1 MPDQGFQVTVAAIVE
16 TLAKEFAVGME
27 HAARVY
33 ELLQAGNKASYI
45 ARYRRAEIGNF
56 TDGSI
61 RRFAR
66 RLKQFEELEKRRA
79 VLLRSIEEHGQGAP
93 PATVLAC
100 MDRFELEDHFLPYRR
115 PEPEVQLAID
125 RGLEAL
131 ADALVAPAPRAASEP
146 EPAAEDEPSV
156 LETAFVQAPAVL
168 DVPHEPGAA
177 GRDVAPGTELAATLE
192 PVAPDEELEPEA
204 DEHAPAGDAEA
215 LASEEGAAE
224 AAPEA
229 EREPAPPRPADLAH
243 RPAFHPA
250 HIDLSPQL
258 ARLCAQYVNPDR
270 GVHTEQQALEGAMR
284 ILSDRLGRNP
294 ELRTLL
300 RRLLRKHGR
309 ASARALVDEGRL
321 GRNRALL
328 RLNVPLR
335 QLQGH
340 RLIALRQ
347 AQSTRQLAL
356 VLTVDPAIVLPKV
369 RAALGRRIH
378 PDYASVADEVA
389 RQALHLRLLPMIE
402 DDVRNELRERADE
415 EAIRLVAQHLRQILL
430 TPPAGPRTA
439 AGVHID
445 AKGDWLIRVVGP
457 DGSPQES
464 ELVLEASTLP
474 LPELAQKL
482 NDAMRGTGVGA
493 LVVGHGKAARPG
505 LARLRETL
513 HHLQV
518 EAVVFLVNEAGLSS
532 YANSELARAELGAFS
547 VPAREAISLARR
559 YQDPLSEFLKIDP
572 RHLGLGREQSVIS
585 KAALRRVLHDVVE
598 SCVAHV
604 GCDLNRASVHFLRHV
619 PGLGY
624 ELAKKL
630 VERRSERPF
639 TSREELRTE
648 RLLDDLTWVNAIG
661 FLRVHDSSEPL
672 DATALH
678 PEQYDLA
685 RRVILRGG
693 ASVEETL
700 GQRDAAKGL
709 RRADFDLDEG
719 TWRDLVREIS
729 HPGRDPRPRQLV
741 PRFVPPDTDLKT
753 LTKDQIVEGI
763 VSNVASFGAFV
774 DLGTTRDAMVHIS
787 EISNHYVRDARVL
800 LSIGQVVRARVL
812 AAGGPRVELS
822 LKNVPDFRR
831 SAGFARRADRPAHAD
846 EHATSD
852 AALGEGRER
861 GHRRGPRRSRDG
873 GDDWPDRQPV
883 LRAARS
889 RRDGMVTGKGG
900 DERRRGGGGRGGREE
915 SAAGR
920 GAGRPGGGGA
930 ARWRAGGREEYDAEA
945 VRRASSP
952 TGTYNPFATFFKGK
966 KDDEPELPST
976 GGAPKSEPA
985 SPAPAPDAEP
995 GTALGGE

>member
-1 MPDQGFQVTVAAIVE
+1 MPDQGFQVSVAAIAE
-16 TLAKEFAVGME
+16 TLAKEFAVAKE

-45 ARYRRAEIGNF
+45 ARYRRAEIGDF
-56 TDGSI
+56 ADGSI

-66 RLKQFEELEKRRA
+66 RLKQFEELEKRRG
-79 VLLRSIEEHGQGAP
+79 VLLRSIEEHARTHGLASEPP
-93 PATVLAC
+93 PAVLAC

-125 RGLEAL
+125 RGLEPL
-131 ADALVAPAPRAASEP
+131 ADALVANAPRGTPGVETTTTEENGNGAEEPTAEEPAPAAEPAPGAMAATEDAVPAAESGEPDEQGSGEHPSASEAMDALDTTETPDEGAGEPEP
-146 EPAAEDEPSV
+146 EPARGPTVDP
-156 LETAFVQAPAVL
+156 
-168 DVPHEPGAA
+168 
-177 GRDVAPGTELAATLE
+177 
-192 PVAPDEELEPEA
+192 
-204 DEHAPAGDAEA
+204 
-215 LASEEGAAE
+215 
-224 AAPEA
+224 
-229 EREPAPPRPADLAH
+229 LAH

-258 ARLCAQYVNPDR
+258 ARLCAQYINPDR

-309 ASARALVDEGRL
+309 VGARSLVEEGRL

-328 RLNVPLR
+328 RLNLPLR

-347 AQSTRQLAL
+347 AQALRQIAL
-356 VLTVDPAIVLPKV
+356 VLTVDPAVVLPKV
-369 RAALGRRIH
+369 RAFLGRRIH

-430 TPPAGPRTA
+430 TPPAGARPA

-445 AKGDWLIRVVGP
+445 AKGDWLIHVVGP
-457 DGSPQES
+457 DGEPQGTEIA
-464 ELVLEASTLP
+464 LPASTLP

-482 NDAMRGTGVGA
+482 NESMRGTGVNA
-493 LVVGHGKAARPG
+493 LAVGHGKAARPG
-505 LARLRETL
+505 LQKLRETL
-513 HHLQV
+513 HLLQV

-532 YANSELARAELGAFS
+532 YANSELGRAELGTFS

-559 YQDPLSEFLKIDP
+559 YQDPLLEFLKVDP
-572 RHLGLGREQSVIS
+572 RHLGLGREQAVVN
-585 KAALRRVLHDVVE
+585 KAALRRIIHDVVE

-604 GCDLNRASVHFLRHV
+604 GCDLNRASVNFLRHV
-619 PGLGY
+619 PGLSF
-624 ELAKKL
+624 ELAKQL
-630 VERRSERPF
+630 VERRGVRPF
-639 TSREELRTE
+639 ASREELRTE
-648 RLLDDLTWVNAIG
+648 NLLDDLTWVNAIG
-661 FLRVHDSSEPL
+661 FLRVYDSSEPL

-685 RRVILRGG
+685 RRVILQGG

-709 RRADFDLDEG
+709 RRVDFDLDEG
-719 TWRDLVREIS
+719 TWRDLVREIA
-729 HPGRDPRPRQLV
+729 HPGRDPRPRQLL
-741 PRFVPPDTDLKT
+741 PRMLPPDTDLKT
-753 LTKDQIVEGI
+753 LQKDQIAEGI

-774 DLGTTRDAMVHIS
+774 DLGTAKDAMVHIS

-800 LSIGQVVRARVL
+800 LSIGQAVRARVVD
-812 AAGGPRVELS
+812 ASGPRVELS

-831 SAGFARRADRPAHAD
+831 GPGPGRRGERPPHPDVADREGGGGPPA
-846 EHATSD
+846 EHR
-852 AALGEGRER
+852 EG
-861 GHRRGPRRSRDG
+861 GNRRGPRRPREG
-873 GDDWPDRQPV
+873 EAWPDHQPV

-889 RRDGMVTGKGG
+889 RRDGLVTGRSG
-900 DERRRGGGGRGGREE
+900 DERRRGGGGAGRGGRDD
-915 SAAGR
+915 AGGR
-920 GAGRPGGGGA
+920 GAGRAGGGGQ
-930 ARWRAGGREEYDAEA
+930 RGRGPGGREEYDPDA
-945 VRRASSP
+945 VRKASRP
-952 TGTYNPFATFFKGK
+952 TGTYNPFASFFKGK
-966 KDDEPELPST
+966 KDGEPELPD
-976 GGAPKSEPA
+976 GEPGE
-985 SPAPAPDAEP
+985 SPPPPAPAPDADS
-995 GTALGGE
+995 GATLHGE